1 VLSKCW
7 EPPHIVTQHHKTT
20 VLVSRPAVFQVILKL
35 PFHPHTPPL
44 FSLGSVLCLH
54 SPFVS
59 SSVCFRDVC
68 KSDKNYIGVI
78 IECNTQFNR
87 WPDKHWKVKPIFL
100 ESESYKIC
108 LIWVVLQQK
117 LGYRHVKLSV
127 YVATK
132 WLTCGMKWNVCQ
144 GLKSLL
150 YFTDS
155 ILEHFISFVVQ
166 I

>member
-1 VLSKCW
+1 
-7 EPPHIVTQHHKTT
+7 
-20 VLVSRPAVFQVILKL
+20 
-35 PFHPHTPPL
+35 
-44 FSLGSVLCLH
+44 
-54 SPFVS
+54 
-59 SSVCFRDVC
+59 
-68 KSDKNYIGVI
+68 VI
-78 IECNTQFNR
+78 IECNTQINR

-100 ESESYKIC
+100 ESESYSIC

-132 WLTCGMKWNVCQ
+132 WRTCGMKWNVCQ

-155 ILEHFISFVVQ
+155 ILGHFVSFIVQ
-166 I
+166 L